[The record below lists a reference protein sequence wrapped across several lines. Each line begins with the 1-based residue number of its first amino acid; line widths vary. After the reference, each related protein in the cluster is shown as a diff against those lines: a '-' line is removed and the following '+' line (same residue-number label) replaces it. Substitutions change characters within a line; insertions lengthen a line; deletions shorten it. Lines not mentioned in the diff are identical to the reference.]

1 MTAQNQLRQ
10 ILSDNKTCKNSGC
23 ACCAHWN
30 TTVYRL
36 LTLLGTV
43 LDTFQIAVAARNR
56 LLQEIANLKR
66 QLLLYDN
73 PNTPSSQK
81 RISHKKQRMAQ
92 NGSDNVTKRLAG
104 AQPRHNKTAENLP
117 IDGGE
122 HHRCSN
128 CPAHFDVSIVCDK
141 LEAVGGGGLCPGP
154 LGGGQLRGW
163 TCASFLGAR
172 RIPASCLR

>member
-10 ILSDNKTCKNSGC
+10 ILSDNKACKNSGC

-81 RISHKKQRMAQ
+81 
-92 NGSDNVTKRLAG
+92 
-104 AQPRHNKTAENLP
+104 
-117 IDGGE
+117 
-122 HHRCSN
+122 
-128 CPAHFDVSIVCDK
+128 
-141 LEAVGGGGLCPGP
+141 
-154 LGGGQLRGW
+154 W
-163 TCASFLGAR
+163 
-172 RIPASCLR
+172 